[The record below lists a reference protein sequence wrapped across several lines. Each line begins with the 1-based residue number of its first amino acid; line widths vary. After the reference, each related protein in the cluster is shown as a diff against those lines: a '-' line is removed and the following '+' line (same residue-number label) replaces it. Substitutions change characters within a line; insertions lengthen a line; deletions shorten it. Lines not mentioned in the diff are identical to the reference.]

1 MQVEVSVVVTDGS
14 TQQEGGDGQDETH
27 QGDDHAHVANDVQGE
42 LHLSGK
48 RCAVQ
53 TETNIPP
60 SRKRNYPDCL
70 LTWAERAWGP
80 FLSLT
85 LRVH

>member
-14 TQQEGGDGQDETH
+14 TQQEGGDGQEETH
-27 QGDDHAHVANDVQGE
+27 QGDDHAHVADDVQGE

-48 RCAVQ
+48 RYAIQ
-53 TETNIPP
+53 METNILP
-60 SRKRNYPDCL
+60 SRKKNYPDFL
-70 LTWAERAWGP
+70 LTWAERTWGP
-80 FLSLT
+80 LLPLT

>member
-48 RCAVQ
+48 RRDTPFRQRPTFLQAGKGIIQ
-53 TETNIPP
+53 T
-60 SRKRNYPDCL
+60 SY
-70 LTWAERAWGP
+70 
-80 FLSLT
+80 
-85 LRVH
+85 